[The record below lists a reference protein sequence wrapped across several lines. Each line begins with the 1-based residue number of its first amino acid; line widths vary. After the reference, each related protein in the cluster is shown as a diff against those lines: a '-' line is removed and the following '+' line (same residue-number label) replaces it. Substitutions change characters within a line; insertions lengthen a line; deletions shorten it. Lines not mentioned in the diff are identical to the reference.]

1 MQGKG
6 IIKFFLV
13 LLSVVC
19 LIQYLYML
27 PTRKV
32 ENRAD
37 KHAQSLADQ
46 VQSEVDK
53 NTVFKQARA
62 AYLDSMSS
70 EEVFKIPLIKSW
82 TYEELKKAQLAY
94 GLDLKGGMS
103 TVLQVDLRELIYS
116 LSNDSKDPTFN
127 EALNNA
133 DEALK
138 SAQSDYVTLFAN
150 EWAKIAG
157 DKKLNQI
164 FSRGILRDQINFE
177 SSDADVIKILRE
189 NATSTVEM
197 TFQRLKDRIDKFG
210 VTQPNVTL
218 DETRDLITVEL
229 PGIDNPERARNYL
242 QATAKLEFWDVY
254 RATDPGIMQSFLD
267 ADAKLARLMS
277 GDTAAVE
284 DEGPELE
291 LVTTPVIDSL
301 GNQVMDDNGNPVFD
315 SSYVESASA
324 DPLQSQGPLLSI
336 FTPNLA
342 AGGTGL
348 NYYFPVMGVADK
360 NKRDAVMEM
369 LNRPDI
375 KSLFPKDLKLFWADK
390 PITDIDTR
398 KPTNQYELYGIKA
411 PRGRDKAPL
420 EGDLVTNATTA
431 PDPVTGEVMVN
442 LSLDNKGAKIWA
454 DLTTKAAQNGN
465 REIAIVLDDQ
475 VVSAPSVNEPILSG
489 DSRISGNFSIQ
500 EGKDLS
506 NILQV
511 GKLPAKT
518 KIIQESLVG
527 PSLGAKNIRNSLTS
541 MIVGFLLVLVF
552 MLFYYGSAGIV
563 AIIALLANLFFIFGA
578 LASVGTVLTV
588 PGIAGILLTIGMAVD
603 ANVIIFERIREELR
617 EGKGLKL
624 AVSEGFKHSY
634 SAIIDA
640 NVTTILVA
648 FVLAYFG
655 LGPIKGFAT
664 VLIIGVL
671 SSLFTA
677 VLLGR
682 LIIEWWLGRD
692 NKLTF
697 WTGPTKSVFA
707 NLKVDWL
714 GKRKVAYVISS
725 ILIVLSII
733 GMATKGFELGV
744 DFKGGYSYNIEFD
757 DNADVNVDNLR
768 NALTTAFD
776 GLPVVKAVDTDNTY
790 NVTTSYLVNETGEDA
805 ADRVMEKL
813 HEGVNSVVGGNIDL
827 AQFRLPDG
835 IGTHVTQFS
844 KVGPTIADDIKKSSV
859 KATVFALILIFFYIF
874 VRFSKWQYSMG
885 AVAALFH
892 DTIIVLGIF
901 ALLHGILPFSMEVDQ
916 AFIAAL
922 LTVIGYSINDTV
934 VVFDRIREYLGIYTN
949 KSKEDV
955 INMAVNST
963 VSRTII
969 TSLTTMLVVLML
981 FIFGGGSIKGFAFA
995 LLIGILVGT
1004 YSSIFVA
1011 TPIMSDLT
1019 GELKPKE
1026 TKKSSFSRAARV

>member
-13 LLSVVC
+13 LLTIVC

-32 ENRAD
+32 EKKAD
-37 KHAQSLADQ
+37 QFAQS
-46 VQSEVDK
+46 VSDK
-53 NTVFKQARA
+53 VTGEAEKNAAYKDARA

-70 EEVFKIPLIKSW
+70 EEIFKIPLIKSW

-103 TVLQVDLRELIYS
+103 TVLQVDLRELIYG
-116 LSNDSKDPTFN
+116 LANNSKDPTFN

-138 SAQSDYVTLFAN
+138 SAQSDYVTLFAT
-150 EWAKIAG
+150 EWNKIKG
-157 DKKLNQI
+157 EKRLSTI
-164 FSRGILRDQINFE
+164 FSRNASLKDEINFQT
-177 SSDADVIKILRE
+177 SDAEVIRILRE
-189 NATSTVEM
+189 KSNETVNM
-197 TFQRLKDRIDKFG
+197 TFQRLKERIDKFG

-229 PGIDNPERARNYL
+229 PGVDNPERARNFL

-254 RATDPGIMQSFLD
+254 RATDPGVMQAFVD
-267 ADAKLARLMS
+267 ADRKLDRLMS
-277 GDTAAVE
+277 GDTSDV
-284 DEGPELE
+284 DEGPQFE
-291 LVTTPVIDSL
+291 VDTQYVDITDSL
-301 GNQVMDDNGNPVFD
+301 GNVVGQDMVTVSVPVDN
-315 SSYVESASA
+315 
-324 DPLQSQGPLLSI
+324 DPLQSQGPLFKI
-336 FTPNLA
+336 FTPNFT
-342 AGGTGL
+342 AGAQGL
-348 NYYFPVMGVADK
+348 SYWYPVMGVAEK

-375 KSLFPKDLKLFWADK
+375 KPLFPKDLKLYWADK
-390 PITDIDTR
+390 PMTDPETN
-398 KPTNQYELYGIKA
+398 KPSNMYELYGIKA
-411 PRGRDKAPL
+411 PRGRDVAPL
-420 EGDLVTNATTA
+420 EGDRVVNATTS

-442 LSLDNKGAKIWA
+442 LSLDNKGSKIWA
-454 DLTTKAAQNGN
+454 DLTTKAAQNNN
-465 REIAIVLDDQ
+465 REIAIVLDDE

-489 DSRISGNFSIQ
+489 DSRITGNFSIQ
-500 EGKDLS
+500 DGKDLA

-527 PSLGAKNIRNSLTS
+527 PSLGAKNIQNSLMS
-541 MIVGFLLVLVF
+541 MVIGFSLVLVF
-552 MLFYYGSAGIV
+552 MILYYGSAGIV

-578 LASVGTVLTV
+578 LASFGTVLTV

-624 AVSEGFKHSY
+624 AVSEGFKQSY

-682 LIIEWWLGRD
+682 LIIEWWLSKDRQ
-692 NKLTF
+692 LTF
-697 WTGPTKSVFA
+697 WTGPTRNVLA
-707 NLKVDWL
+707 NLNIDWL
-714 GKRKVAYVISS
+714 GKRKIAYVISG
-725 ILIVLSII
+725 ILIVASIT
-733 GMATKGFELGV
+733 GFFVKGFELGV
-744 DFKGGYSYNIEFD
+744 DFKGGYSYNVEFARD
-757 DNADVNVDNLR
+757 INVSVDQLR
-768 NALTTAFD
+768 DALTESF
-776 GLPVVKAVDTDNTY
+776 GGQPVVKAVDTENTF
-790 NVTTSYLVNETGEDA
+790 NITTSYLVDA
-805 ADRVMEKL
+805 TDEEAPDLVMREL
-813 HEGVNSVVGGNIDL
+813 YEGVNAIAGGNIDFE
-827 AQFRLPDG
+827 QFRLPDG
-835 IGTHVTQFS
+835 IGTHVSQS
-844 KVGPTIADDIKKSSV
+844 AKVGPTIADDIQKSSWE
-859 KATVFALILIFFYIF
+859 ATVFALLLIFLYIF
-874 VRFSKWQYSMG
+874 VRFSKWQYSLG

-892 DTIIVLGIF
+892 DTIIVLGMFAIF
-901 ALLHGILPFSMEVDQ
+901 HGVLPFSLEIDQ

-934 VVFDRIREYLGIYTN
+934 VVFDRIREFLGLYTN
-949 KSKEDV
+949 KGKKEV
-955 INMAVNST
+955 INMAINST
-963 VSRTII
+963 ISRTII
-969 TSLTTMLVVLML
+969 TSLTTLLVVLML

-995 LLIGILVGT
+995 LLVGIVVGT
-1004 YSSIFVA
+1004 YSSVFVA

-1019 GELKPKE
+1019 DELKPKDK
-1026 TKKSSFSRAARV
+1026 KKSSFSRAARV